1 MKPSLRRQSD
11 HWLGHFDAMACD
23 CQLLMRTDNHALA
36 QRLLEAAVNRTAAI
50 EAKYS
55 RYRRDNLCHRI
66 NHSQGQPVAIDA
78 ETHRL
83 LSFADTCYRLSDGLF
98 DLTAGALNQLWR
110 FDGTGQVPE
119 QQAID
124 AMLTR
129 VGWDKVQWNPDWI
142 ILPEGMAL
150 DFGGIGKEYAV
161 DCVAALMAQLAPQVG
176 VLVNFGGDLALSGP
190 AQPPWQVG
198 ITPSEPEQNH
208 TLTRIPL
215 SNGALA
221 TSGDTQ
227 RCLNHQGVRYSHL
240 LNPKTGWATQGGPR
254 QLTVAGATCLQAGL
268 LSSLALLH
276 GADAEAFIQAQGVR
290 YWVTP

>member
-1 MKPSLRRQSD
+1 MAPSLRRQQD
-11 HWLGHFDAMACD
+11 HWLGNFTAMACD
-23 CQLLMRTDNHALA
+23 CQLLIRTEERAQA

-55 RYRRDNLCHRI
+55 RYRHDNLCHRI
-66 NHSQGQPVAIDA
+66 NHSEGQPVAIDA

-98 DLTAGALNQLWR
+98 DLTAGVLNQLWR
-110 FDGTGQVPE
+110 FDGTGQVPA

-161 DCVAALMAQLAPQVG
+161 DCVAALMTQLAPQVG

-198 ITPSEPEQNH
+198 ITPSEKNR

-215 SNGALA
+215 SHGALA

-290 YWVTP
+290 YWITP